1 MYDFVIK
8 PLYTYIHVL
17 YLMNI
22 IIYNV
27 YRNVYQIVYTLIQ
40 IETVNFCSDFE
51 MFKKF
56 MLTMVHQ
63 TIERSDLQNHSPSVG
78 KHPGQTPN

>member
-8 PLYTYIHVL
+8 PLNTYIHAL

-22 IIYNV
+22 MIYNL
-27 YRNVYQIVYTLIQ
+27 YHNVYQIVYTLIQ

-51 MFKKF
+51 MF
-56 MLTMVHQ
+56 
-63 TIERSDLQNHSPSVG
+63 
-78 KHPGQTPN
+78 